1 MPKPASPRVILKS
14 GGIKMNM
21 IEIIESYKNGQM
33 LIVCDDQS
41 RENECDLVIAGEH
54 ATPDAINFMAT
65 YGRGLICTPV
75 PKDLALKLELFP
87 MTENNEDPHQT
98 AFTIS
103 IDEKSTTTGISA
115 YERSKTIQALI
126 KDGASASDFNRP
138 GHVFPLTAHP
148 EGLKERRGHTEAAVE
163 LSQMA
168 GLTGVGVICEIMNP
182 DGSMARKN
190 DLKMFAKIHQLPVID
205 IQDIID
211 MKEAKATFKRI
222 STADMPTKF
231 GPFTIITYE
240 NGDQSAHHVALV
252 NQTHPEKRPLVRI
265 HSECLTG
272 DGFGSLR
279 CDCGEQLDEAQR
291 QIAEHGHGAIL
302 YLRQEGRGIGL
313 VNKIK
318 AYALQDAG
326 ADTVEA
332 NHQLGFEDD
341 LRRYDVAVE
350 MLQDLKLNDIDLLTN
365 NPKKMDG
372 ITLGGITVHARKAI
386 ELTPHDENIAY
397 LKTKKDKMGH
407 WLKLGGKS

>member
-1 MPKPASPRVILKS
+1 MT
-14 GGIKMNM
+14 MQ
-21 IEIIESYKNGQM
+21 EIITAYKAGQM

-41 RENECDLVIAGEH
+41 RENECDLVIAAEH
-54 ATPDAINFMAT
+54 AMPDAINFMAT

-75 PKDLALKLELFP
+75 PKSLAEKLNLFP
-87 MTENNEDPHQT
+87 MTQTNEDPHQT

-115 YERSKTIQALI
+115 YERSTTIQALI
-126 KDGASASDFNRP
+126 KDDVKASDFNRP

-148 EGLKERRGHTEAAVE
+148 GGLKMRRGHTEAAVE

-168 GLTGVGVICEIMNP
+168 GLSGVGVICEIMNP

-190 DLKMFAKIHQLPVID
+190 DLKMFAKIHQLPIID

-211 MKEAKATFKRI
+211 MKEAKATFNRI
-222 STADMPTKF
+222 STADLPTKF
-231 GPFTIITYE
+231 APFTIITYE
-240 NGDQSAHHVALV
+240 NADKSEHHVALV
-252 NQTHPEKRPLVRI
+252 LKNKPEKRPLVRI

-318 AYALQDAG
+318 AYALQDGG

-332 NHQLGFEDD
+332 NHQLGFEND

-350 MLQDLKLNDIDLLTN
+350 MLQDLGLNDIDLLTN
-365 NPKKMDG
+365 NPKKMEG

-386 ELTPHDENIAY
+386 ELKPHDENIEY

-407 WLKLGGKS
+407 WLNLGGKS